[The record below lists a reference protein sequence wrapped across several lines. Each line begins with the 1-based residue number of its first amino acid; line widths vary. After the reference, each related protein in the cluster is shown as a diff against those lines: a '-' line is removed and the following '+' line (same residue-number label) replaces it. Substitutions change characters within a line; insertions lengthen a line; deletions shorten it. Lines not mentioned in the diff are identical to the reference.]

1 MQTKTISST
10 QAQNNFGQ
18 IIDAVVQNR
27 TRYVIK
33 RRNVSQAILLSL
45 SDFERLLKDAS
56 EREKVSEVIR
66 EISPAY
72 DLGEPIESSA

>member
-18 IIDAVVQNR
+18 IIDAVVQNH

-33 RRNVSQAILLSL
+33 RRNVSQAILLGL
-45 SDFERLLKDAS
+45 SDFEKLLKDAA
-56 EREKVSEVIR
+56 EREKVCEVIR

-72 DLGEPIESSA
+72 DLGETIDSSV